1 MVAYSGLLTHFK
13 GVEKMEKLYFKVE
26 NREQRNALDGLA
38 YHVAD
43 VNYILE
49 RYGAKDPEYK
59 KAHENV
65 LLTFK
70 HLDALGV
77 PFWVQNSV
85 VCFAENWRQ
94 YKNNYMDSWLL
105 KHRNIDIKVS

>member
-1 MVAYSGLLTHFK
+1 M
-13 GVEKMEKLYFKVE
+13 EKKKLYFKVE
-26 NREQRNALDGLA
+26 NREQRNALEGLA

-59 KAHENV
+59 KAHQNV

-70 HLDALGV
+70 HLDALDV

-85 VCFAENWRQ
+85 ICFAENWRR
-94 YKNNYMDSWLL
+94 YKSEYMGNWLL
-105 KHRNIDIKVS
+105 KNRNIGILVS

>member
-1 MVAYSGLLTHFK
+1 MQARPVPTPENAEDRK
-13 GVEKMEKLYFKVE
+13 RKAEKRWK
-26 NREQRNALDGLA
+26 RE
-38 YHVAD
+38 
-43 VNYILE
+43 NYILE
-49 RYGAKDPEYK
+49 RYGSKDPEYK